1 MSLLEARGIHKSFG
15 ALQALGGV
23 DLCLERGEILGV
35 IGPNGSGKTTLFNC
49 MTGILRPDSGRVVFG
64 GRDITGW
71 PTHRICRAGLVKTSQ
86 IVRPFLGMSVL
97 ENVLVGGLYGKGL
110 LLKRARAQ
118 ALEILEQV
126 GLAEAAAQPAG
137 SITVA
142 MRRRLELARC
152 LATGPQAILLD
163 ENLAGLTPVEIAES
177 LALLRSL
184 NAQGLSLV
192 VVEHV
197 MQAVMGVSQRVM
209 VLDYGQKIAE
219 GPPAQVVADRRVI
232 EAFLGEEYA

>member
-1 MSLLEARGIHKSFG
+1 MSLLEARGLSKSFG
-15 ALQALGGV
+15 ALQALEGV
-23 DLCLERGEILGV
+23 DLKLEQGEILGV

-49 MTGILRPDSGRVVFG
+49 MTGSLRPDQGRVLFD

-71 PTHRICRAGLVKTSQ
+71 PTHRICQAGLVKTSQ

-97 ENVLVGGLYGKGL
+97 ENVLVGGLYGQGL
-110 LLKRARAQ
+110 SLRLARTQ
-118 ALEILEQV
+118 AAGILEQV
-126 GLAEAAAQPAG
+126 GLAETAQRPAG

-152 LATGPQAILLD
+152 LATGPQVILLD
-163 ENLAGLTPVEIAES
+163 ENLAGLTPAEIAE
-177 LALLRSL
+177 ALELLKRL

-197 MQAVMGVSQRVM
+197 MQAVMGISQRVM

>member
-1 MSLLEARGIHKSFG
+1 VSLLEARGIHKSFG